1 MTNSKLIPI
10 LKSFSKA
17 EIKEFDKFLSSPFF
31 GCKKFVLN
39 FYRLLIKNYPDFTES
54 KTSKKILFKKL
65 YGDARYNDGLMRRII
80 SDLIRFSEEFLK
92 LLNFR
97 RNSTYQS
104 QCLLNELRERNIED
118 HFRIR
123 SESFLKKIN
132 SAEHVDPDLLLQ
144 SYMINTEIK
153 EFRTFLRDS
162 KMHDSYSF
170 SVESFTVFFLRIIYS
185 YINHRNTFSREIK
198 NSSGLT
204 DEFIRNLNLKSFTE
218 YLENNDSR
226 YSVYLKM
233 VLYSFNIVSNKNDR
247 KSYHKLNQL
256 LKDNPGYFSEWELKN
271 LYVNIIKF
279 LSYQNDNYNNI
290 FIDEE
295 YSMYE
300 ILLREYYLP
309 GPSLTL
315 QLSFCRNYINICR
328 QKGKFHRIKDFRKKY
343 SPYFPAEYKD
353 DLISLC
359 ESVYHFEKKNFTTSV
374 NHASKVNFNR
384 DIFKFDIKILK
395 IKNFYELGYFE
406 SAYTELDT
414 LKHLFSSS
422 VNIKPGA
429 LLKGRNFAKFFSSI
443 LNIKMGNKKTEINH
457 LKKLLMKEKNIL
469 EKNWLIQKITDIG
482 LIYL

>member
-1 MTNSKLIPI
+1 MTKSKLIPI
-10 LKSFSKA
+10 LKTFSKE
-17 EIKEFDKFLSSPFF
+17 EIREFDKFLNSPFS

-39 FYRLLIKNYPDFTES
+39 FYRELVKLHPDFSES
-54 KTSKKILFKKL
+54 KTDKKKIYEKL
-65 YGDARYNDGLMRRII
+65 YSGKKYNDGLIRRII
-80 SDLIRFSEEFLK
+80 SDLIRFSEEYLSFK
-92 LLNFR
+92 NY
-97 RNSTYQS
+97 RNSVFQKH
-104 QCLLNELRERNIED
+104 CLLNELRARNLED
-118 HFRIR
+118 QFRIR
-123 SESFLKKIN
+123 SESMLKKIN
-132 SAEHVDPDLLLQ
+132 SSGKVDPEFLLETYFV
-144 SYMINTEIK
+144 SMEIK
-153 EFRTFLRDS
+153 EFRNHLRDS
-162 KMHDSYSF
+162 KMHEVYALTA
-170 SVESFTVFFLRIIYS
+170 ETFTVFFLRMIYS
-185 YINHRNTFSREIK
+185 YINHKNTFSREIK
-198 NSSGLT
+198 SSSGLA
-204 DEFIRNLNLKSFTE
+204 DEFIRNLNFKSFTK

-247 KSYHKLNQL
+247 ESYHKLNQL
-256 LKDNPGYFSEWELKN
+256 LKDNPEYFSEWELKN

-279 LSYQNDNYNNI
+279 LSYQNDNYDNV

-300 ILLREYYLP
+300 VLLSEYYLP

-328 QKGKFHRIKDFRKKY
+328 QKGKFERIKDFRKKY

-374 NHASKVNFNR
+374 SYASKVNFNR

-429 LLKGRNFAKFFSSI
+429 LLKGKNFVKFFSSI
-443 LNIKMGNKKTEINH
+443 LNLKMGNKKTEINH
-457 LKKLLMKEKNIL
+457 LKKLLLKEKKIL
-469 EKNWLIQKITDIG
+469 EKNWLILKTNG
-482 LIYL
+482 FV